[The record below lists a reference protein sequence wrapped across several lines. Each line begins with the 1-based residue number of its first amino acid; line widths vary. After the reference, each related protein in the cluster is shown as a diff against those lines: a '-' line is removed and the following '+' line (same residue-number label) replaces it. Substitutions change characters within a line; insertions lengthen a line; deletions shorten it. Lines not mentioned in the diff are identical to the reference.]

1 MSTAA
6 RPRIRFSQRVHRRIR
21 ARQRLLLSAVLGLGV
36 ALAIPGPLPSA
47 MRAAI
52 GWDTAI
58 AMFLLLILVMAG
70 RATPA
75 SMRARAE
82 LEDQTR
88 WAILA
93 LMAGA
98 AFFSMFAVLG
108 VLHEAHGAGGR
119 VSVELA
125 VFAGLTILLS
135 WSFAHM
141 IFAVHY
147 AHEFYSAPERNP
159 PGLLF
164 PDKCADPDYW
174 DFLYFSFVI
183 GMTSQ
188 VSDVQVATQPWR
200 RLVLAHGIMSF
211 LFNTVILALS
221 INLMAGL
228 L

>member
-1 MSTAA
+1 MAA
-6 RPRIRFSQRVHRRIR
+6 RSRPRFTQRIHRRVQ
-21 ARQRLLLSAVLGLGV
+21 ARQRLLLSAVLGLLV
-36 ALAIPGPLPSA
+36 ALALPGALPSG

-52 GWDTAI
+52 GWDTGI
-58 AMFLLLILVMAG
+58 ALFLLLILVMAA

-75 SMRARAE
+75 TMRARAE

-98 AFFSMFAVLG
+98 AFFSMFAILG
-108 VLHEAHGAGGR
+108 VLHEAHGAEGR

-125 VFAGLTILLS
+125 MFAGVTILLS
-135 WSFAHM
+135 WSFAHTV
-141 IFAVHY
+141 FAVHY
-147 AHEFYSAPERNP
+147 AHEFYTISEPDP
-159 PGLLF
+159 PGLIF
-164 PDKCADPDYW
+164 PERCADPDYW
-174 DFLYFSFVI
+174 DFLYFSFVV
-183 GMTSQ
+183 GMTCQ

-200 RLVLAHGIMSF
+200 RLVLAHGLMAF
-211 LFNTVILALS
+211 LFNTVVLALS